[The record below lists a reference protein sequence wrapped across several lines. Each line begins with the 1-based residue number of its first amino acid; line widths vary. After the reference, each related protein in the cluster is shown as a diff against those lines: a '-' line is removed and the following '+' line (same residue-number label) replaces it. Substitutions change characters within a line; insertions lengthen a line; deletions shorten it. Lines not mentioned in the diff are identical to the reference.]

1 MGAVD
6 ENSIEISITNDVCEI
21 AGVAARIDEFCETR
35 EIGRKIANAV
45 NVSIDEILTNTIGY
59 GYDDDEPHRIEI
71 ALSKEADALVIA
83 ITDDSKE
90 FDPSGPP
97 PEVDFDA
104 TLEDRA
110 LGGLGLFLVH
120 ELMDRVDYRRVEGR
134 NLVTLTK
141 NLAGAD

>member
-1 MGAVD
+1 MD

-35 EIGRKIANAV
+35 GIGRKIANAV
-45 NVSIDEILTNTIGY
+45 NVSIDEILTNTIAY
-59 GYDDDEPHRIEI
+59 GYDNQPHRIEI
-71 ALSKEADALVIA
+71 ALCQEADALVIA

-110 LGGLGLFLVH
+110 VGGLGLFLVH
-120 ELMDRVDYRRVEGR
+120 ELMDRVDYRRADGR
-134 NLVTLTK
+134 NFVTLTK
-141 NLAGAD
+141 RLTAAD